1 MESLFFLNSLLCRN
15 TCFGVIINFDEGTAL
30 KGGAAKAESAT
41 PCCVIFEVFFL
52 FSFFTLLCTSL
63 YAHIYRRKKEKKK
76 TFFFWAFEFSYVC
89 HILQSNDETTTKNQ
103 LQLLIFDWLFFF
115 FFLSFLWLVRGRV
128 AALQSVDVFDAV
140 RNVFH
145 SPLWVDSC

>member
-1 MESLFFLNSLLCRN
+1 MEEGDEDDAETLRQRQIKKQMESLFFLNSLLCRN

-52 FSFFTLLCTSL
+52 FSIFTLLCTSL

-76 TFFFWAFEFSYVC
+76 TFFFWPLSFRMSATSYNPMMKRQPKISFSF
-89 HILQSNDETTTKNQ
+89 SF
-103 LQLLIFDWLFFF
+103 LIGSFFFF
-115 FFLSFLWLVRGRV
+115 FFLSCG
-128 AALQSVDVFDAV
+128 
-140 RNVFH
+140 
-145 SPLWVDSC
+145 

>member
-115 FFLSFLWLVRGRV
+115 FLSFLWLVRGRV